1 MKHANVF
8 DIPTFKVEGTVSDI
22 KFAVSVRD
30 YINYDCAME
39 IAQESYD
46 EWLELEECEDTAE
59 DYVYKALENKGI
71 KANVYTLVLGN

>member
-22 KFAVSVRD
+22 KFAVSVED
-30 YINYDCAME
+30 YTDYDNAME

-59 DYVYKALENKGI
+59 DYVYKALNGYGI
-71 KANVYTLVLGN
+71 KANVYTLVLGD